1 LTRPKDPG
9 TPETDPRPPGKGEL
23 VRLADQPAK
32 YVKLTDLPARIRL
45 TPYQPGDTSISFD
58 VEFLPE
64 GGAERAIPFR
74 TDAPKRR
81 KKR

>member
-1 LTRPKDPG
+1 MLTEDSVKERRKPVG
-9 TPETDPRPPGKGEL
+9 NL
-23 VRLADQPAK
+23 IQLADQPAK

-58 VEFLPE
+58 VELLRE
-64 GGAERAIPFR
+64 GGAEHAIPFR

-81 KKR
+81 KKS